1 MGMRAGFVH
10 KTEDDIIRT
19 LQPGRPLSAYSVPFN
34 YTDIGL
40 DGRRGTADDS
50 IIPMLGFP
58 NSQAASFPTNQVV
71 MNSPQYGRY
80 KTYEVSMNKRYGNR
94 WSGSAGF
101 GYTMQ
106 TNFPEN
112 YPLNPNQPGLEDRT
126 NWNFKASGSYDG
138 PGGVRLSPVLRHQ
151 SGVNFARTVA
161 ISAPAGLTATGT
173 GYAEPANSNRET
185 TSGCSTFAPSG
196 PSRSAAGCAL
206 APTSTRSI

>member
-58 NSQAASFPTNQVV
+58 NSQ
-71 MNSPQYGRY
+71 
-80 KTYEVSMNKRYGNR
+80 
-94 WSGSAGF
+94 
-101 GYTMQ
+101 
-106 TNFPEN
+106 
-112 YPLNPNQPGLEDRT
+112 
-126 NWNFKASGSYDG
+126 
-138 PGGVRLSPVLRHQ
+138 
-151 SGVNFARTVA
+151 VNFARTVA

-173 GYAEPANSNRET
+173 GYAEPVNSNREDNIWVFDIRAERTITLGSRMRIRAYLDAFNLTNSHASET
-185 TSGCSTFAPSG
+185 TSRATGLGYQQPSAILHRAPRGSDSG
-196 PSRSAAGCAL
+196 SSSE
-206 APTSTRSI
+206 TS